1 MKCPPLLTVLALLF
15 PLTATIRAAEEDGGA
30 LLDKAIQFPGSY
42 CQVCDVMTAPSD
54 LPYRAYQLSG
64 FAGASFSK
72 ANLAAM
78 KANREP
84 IVKAIRARL
93 PQIDLARKAAEP
105 KQDPAPEEN
114 MDGDT
119 VGCDPKVLNPLLLEI
134 ILTLDATETL
144 PELLALEAKL
154 VDGIAKAKDN
164 AKATPPQ
171 VQGWFV
177 AEERDHYDEKE
188 PEAKRDRR
196 IQLFQSRVAQRDL
209 VVLMGRLLRE
219 KNYGPYLTT
228 SSLEKAYVKGIKKE
242 AQEDGI
248 ADYQPGKPLPE
259 DKKDW
264 DVRLD
269 PVSKVPVTPYSSVS
283 IPYTRA
289 SRDEVRAAVEK
300 WIKEK
305 SE

>member
-1 MKCPPLLTVLALLF
+1 MKVPPLAAAFVLLWSLPVAVHG
-15 PLTATIRAAEEDGGA
+15 EEDGAA
-30 LLDKAIQFPGSY
+30 LLDKVIQFPGSY
-42 CQVCDVMTAPSD
+42 SQVCDIMTAPSD

-64 FAGASFSK
+64 FSGASFSK

-84 IVKAIRARL
+84 LVKAIRARL
-93 PQIDLARKAAEP
+93 PEIDLARKAAEP

-114 MDGDT
+114 FDGDT

-134 ILTLDATETL
+134 VLTLDATETL

-154 VDGIAKAKDN
+154 VDGINKAKDD
-164 AKATPPQ
+164 AKAAPPQ

-177 AEERDHYDEKE
+177 GEEVDHYDENE
-188 PEAKRDRR
+188 SQAKRDRR
-196 IQLFQSRVAQRDL
+196 IQLFQSRVAQRDM

-219 KNYGPYLTT
+219 RNYAPYLTS
-228 SSLEKAYVKGIKKE
+228 SSLESAYVKGIKKE
-242 AQEDGI
+242 AQEEGI

-264 DVRLD
+264 EITLD
-269 PVSKVPVTPYSSVS
+269 PVSKVPVTAFSSVS

-289 SRDEVRAAVEK
+289 SRDEVRAAAEK

-305 SE
+305 SK

>member
-1 MKCPPLLTVLALLF
+1 MKPPILAVVAALLL
-15 PLTATIRAAEEDGGA
+15 PLASLSRGAEDGAA
-30 LLDKAIQFPGSY
+30 LLEKVIQFPGSY
-42 CQVCDVMTAPSD
+42 SQVCDVVTAPSD
-54 LPYRAYQLSG
+54 LPYTAYQLSG

-72 ANLAAM
+72 ANLAAI
-78 KANREP
+78 KGNRESL
-84 IVKAIRARL
+84 VKAIRARL
-93 PQIDLARKAAEP
+93 PEIDLTRKAAEP

-114 MDGDT
+114 FDGET

-144 PELLALEAKL
+144 PELLALESKL
-154 VDGIAKAKDN
+154 VAGIAKAKDD
-164 AKATPPQ
+164 AKTAPPQ

-177 AEERDHYDEKE
+177 GEELDHYDENE

-209 VVLMGRLLRE
+209 VILMGRLLRE
-219 KNYGPYLTT
+219 KNYGPYLTA
-228 SSLEKAYVKGIKKE
+228 SLEKAYVKGIKKE
-242 AQEDGI
+242 AQENGL
-248 ADYQPGKPLPE
+248 ADYKPGQPLPE

-264 DVRLD
+264 EVKLD
-269 PVSKVPVTPYSSVS
+269 PVSKVPVTAYSSVS

-289 SRDEVRAAVEK
+289 SRDEVRAAAER

>member
-1 MKCPPLLTVLALLF
+1 MKPPIFAVVAALFLPLASLSGG
-15 PLTATIRAAEEDGGA
+15 EEDGAA
-30 LLDKAIQFPGSY
+30 LLDKVIQFPGSY
-42 CQVCDVMTAPSD
+42 SQVCDVVTAPSE

-72 ANLAAM
+72 TNVAAM
-78 KANREP
+78 KANREVL
-84 IVKAIRARL
+84 VKEIRARL
-93 PQIDLARKAAEP
+93 PQIDLVRKAAEP

-114 MDGDT
+114 FDGDT

-154 VDGIAKAKDN
+154 VAGIAKAKDD
-164 AKATPPQ
+164 AKVAPPQ

-177 AEERDHYDEKE
+177 GEELDHYDENE

-209 VVLMGRLLRE
+209 VILMGRLLRE
-219 KNYGPYLTT
+219 KNYAPYMATT
-228 SSLEKAYVKGIKKE
+228 LEKAFVKGIKKE
-242 AQEDGI
+242 AQENGI
-248 ADYQPGKPLPE
+248 AGYKPGQPLPE

-264 DVRLD
+264 EVSLD
-269 PVSKVPVTPYSSVS
+269 PVSKVPVTAYAAVE

-289 SRDEVRAAVEK
+289 SRDEVRAVAEK

>member
-1 MKCPPLLTVLALLF
+1 MKRSVFTAAFALLL
-15 PLTATIRAAEEDGGA
+15 PLAHVARAAEDGAA
-30 LLDKAIQFPGSY
+30 LLEKVIQFPGSY
-42 CQVCDVMTAPSD
+42 SQVCDVVTAPSD
-54 LPYRAYQLSG
+54 LPYTAYQLSG

-72 ANLAAM
+72 ANLAAI
-78 KANREP
+78 KGSRESL
-84 IVKAIRARL
+84 VKAIRARL
-93 PQIDLARKAAEP
+93 PEIDLTRKAAEP

-114 MDGDT
+114 FDGET

-154 VDGIAKAKDN
+154 VAGIAKAKDD
-164 AKATPPQ
+164 AKAAPPQ

-177 AEERDHYDEKE
+177 GEELDHYDENE

-209 VVLMGRLLRE
+209 VILMGRLLRE

-228 SSLEKAYVKGIKKE
+228 SLERAYVKGIKKE
-242 AQEDGI
+242 AQENGI

-264 DVRLD
+264 EVTLD
-269 PVSKVPVTPYSSVS
+269 PVSKVPVTAYSSVS

-289 SRDEVRAAVEK
+289 SRDEVRAAAVR

>member
-1 MKCPPLLTVLALLF
+1 MKIPPLAAAFALLWSL
-15 PLTATIRAAEEDGGA
+15 PAAVHGAEDGAA
-30 LLDKAIQFPGSY
+30 LLDKVIQFPGSY

-64 FAGASFSK
+64 FSGASFSK

-84 IVKAIRARL
+84 LVKAIRARL
-93 PQIDLARKAAEP
+93 PEIDLVRKAAEP
-105 KQDPAPEEN
+105 KEDPAPEEN
-114 MDGDT
+114 FDGET
-119 VGCDPKVLNPLLLEI
+119 VGCDPKVLNPLLLEV

-144 PELLALEAKL
+144 PELLVLEAKL
-154 VDGIAKAKDN
+154 VEGIAKAKDD
-164 AKATPPQ
+164 AKAAPPQ

-177 AEERDHYDEKE
+177 GEEVDHYDENE
-188 PEAKRDRR
+188 PDAKRDRR
-196 IQLFQSRVAQRDL
+196 IHLFQARVAQRDL

-219 KNYGPYLTT
+219 RNYAPYLTT
-228 SSLEKAYVKGIKKE
+228 SSLESAYVKGIKKE
-242 AQEDGI
+242 AQEEGI
-248 ADYQPGKPLPE
+248 ADYEPGKPLPE

-264 DVRLD
+264 QITLD
-269 PVSKVPVTPYSSVS
+269 PVSKVPVTAYSSVEV
-283 IPYTRA
+283 PYSRA
-289 SRDEVRAAVEK
+289 SRDEVRAAAEK

>member
-1 MKCPPLLTVLALLF
+1 MKIPPLAAAFALLWSL
-15 PLTATIRAAEEDGGA
+15 PAAVHGAEDGAA
-30 LLDKAIQFPGSY
+30 LLDKVIQFPGSY

-64 FAGASFSK
+64 FSGASFSK

-84 IVKAIRARL
+84 LVKAIRARL
-93 PQIDLARKAAEP
+93 PEIDLVRKAAEP
-105 KQDPAPEEN
+105 KEDPAPEEN
-114 MDGDT
+114 FDGET
-119 VGCDPKVLNPLLLEI
+119 VGCDPKVLNPLLLEV

-144 PELLALEAKL
+144 PELLVLEAKL
-154 VDGIAKAKDN
+154 VDGIAKAKDD
-164 AKATPPQ
+164 AKAAPPQ

-177 AEERDHYDEKE
+177 GEEVDHYDENE
-188 PEAKRDRR
+188 PDAKRDRR
-196 IQLFQSRVAQRDL
+196 IHLFQARVAQRDL

-219 KNYGPYLTT
+219 RNYAPYLTT
-228 SSLEKAYVKGIKKE
+228 SSLESAYVKGIKKE
-242 AQEDGI
+242 AQEEGI
-248 ADYQPGKPLPE
+248 ADYEPGKPLPE

-264 DVRLD
+264 QITLD
-269 PVSKVPVTPYSSVS
+269 PVSKVPVTAYSSVEV
-283 IPYTRA
+283 PYSRA
-289 SRDEVRAAVEK
+289 SRDEVRAAAEK